1 MTTSYWARLA
11 SVKTVLSSDASTAKP
26 LAVPSAWIA
35 AMPAGIE
42 SCRKAAVLEK
52 TRTLSS
58 VFGAAAWTVID
69 PVMPLWILHRN
80 V

>member
-1 MTTSYWARLA
+1 M
-11 SVKTVLSSDASTAKP
+11 KTVLSSEASTVKP

-35 AMPAGIE
+35 AMPCGIE

-58 VFGAAAWTVID
+58 VFGTGAWTVTE
-69 PVMPLWILHRN
+69 PVMFVWILHRN